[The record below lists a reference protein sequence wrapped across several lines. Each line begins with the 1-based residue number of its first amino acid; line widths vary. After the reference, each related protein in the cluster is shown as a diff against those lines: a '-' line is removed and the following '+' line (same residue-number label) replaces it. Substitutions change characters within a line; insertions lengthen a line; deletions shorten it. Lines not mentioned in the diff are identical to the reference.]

1 MRSGLHKFKL
11 FIGAAASSL
20 LIAMPAMAAEIGG
33 SLETALANASPNES
47 LEVIV
52 TFDQNG
58 PLDTA
63 DIQLLKDLGLP
74 GITLQALPIA
84 GVVATPEQ
92 ITALDNNENIRSL
105 WLNERL
111 EYDNALETNLT
122 GVDRLRTDFNLR
134 TNLGLPYSGKGIGV
148 MINDSGVDGQH
159 PDLQNNVVQNVLAQ
173 ANPASQNINFQD
185 DDAGIPNT
193 ELLPIY
199 WAENVPDTD
208 IGGGH
213 GSHVAG
219 IVAGT
224 GAATAGLQEGAAPGA
239 DIIGYGSGAGLF
251 ILDTLGA
258 FDYALV
264 NQIRYN
270 IRVVANSFGSTGDTG
285 TDFNPDDPTNVA
297 TKTLTDRGVIVV
309 ISAGNSGT
317 GEGTIT
323 GNFKKAP
330 WIITV
335 AAGNNDGQLSDFSSR
350 GKPGNGG
357 TVIVDGETFTWEDR
371 PTLTGPGTD
380 VISVRAK
387 SDPLSALGVDPAD
400 GTNNH
405 FYTIKSG
412 TSMSSP
418 HISGV
423 VALMLEAN
431 PLLSWREVKQI
442 LQDTATNI
450 PGRES
455 WEVGAGYVNAYAA
468 VATAAET
475 VEDYGS
481 TPILART
488 FNATLD
494 SSRLEGPDFSLT
506 FNPVGEQDVR
516 TFEVAEGLSTVL
528 ASAAISTNTT
538 AIVLTDPNGTRYG
551 SGIPLPVLGENVAVT
566 APAVPGTWTL
576 SLGGI
581 GSISGVPLDPVGVTN
596 GTAVPVVP
604 VDVDIEFNRVDGFTG
619 IDDVAGHAARSFI
632 ELGVAERLLDSQDG
646 GVYRPDDMLTRED
659 LANYL
664 VLGGGIRQY
673 FATDGVPQFSEM
685 YSPLLAANAEAVT
698 VRGASLSD
706 GAHEQDGVM
715 KSVGTSFDPDGLV
728 DRAEL
733 AYTLVQTLGLQDE
746 AAAAEANL
754 ETRKITV
761 TRRGELIELSDDAD
775 IPAELRGYVQLA
787 LDLNLMRA
795 EFGLEQGPF
804 DLEPT
809 FTATFS
815 PTDTVTRGEYAFNA
829 ANLFSRLS
837 IIAE

>member
-1 MRSGLHKFKL
+1 MGYNMHSGLHKIKL

-20 LIAMPAMAAEIGG
+20 LMALPAMAAEIGG
-33 SLETALANASPNES
+33 SLETALETAGPNDS

-52 TFDQNG
+52 TFDKDG
-58 PLDTA
+58 PLDTG
-63 DIQLLKDLGLP
+63 DINLLDGLGLP
-74 GITLQALPIA
+74 GLTLQVLPMAAVI
-84 GVVATPEQ
+84 ATPDQ
-92 ITALDNNENIRSL
+92 VAALDSSPEIRSI
-105 WLNERL
+105 WLNEEL
-111 EYDNALETNLT
+111 EYDNALETALT
-122 GVDRLRTDFNLR
+122 GVDRMRTDFNLR
-134 TNLGLPYSGKGIGV
+134 TDMGLPYTGKGIGV

-173 ANPASQNINFQD
+173 ANPRSSSD
-185 DDAGIPNT
+185 
-193 ELLPIY
+193 LLPIH
-199 WAENVPDTD
+199 WQEDVADTD
-208 IGGGH
+208 IAGGH

-219 IVAGT
+219 IVAAT
-224 GAATAGLQEGAAPGA
+224 GSASAGLQEGVAPGA

-264 NQIRYN
+264 NQVRYN
-270 IRVVANSFGSTGDTG
+270 IRIVANSFGSTGG
-285 TDFNPDDPTNVA
+285 AGADFDPADPTNIA
-297 TKTLTDRGVIVV
+297 TKKLTDRGMIVV
-309 ISAGNSGT
+309 ISAGNSGS
-317 GEGTIT
+317 GENTIT

-335 AAGNNDGQLSDFSSR
+335 ANADNNGQLNDSSSR
-350 GKPGNGG
+350 GKPGGGG
-357 TVIVDGETFTWEDR
+357 TVVVDGETFEWEDR
-371 PTLTGPGTD
+371 PTVTGPGTD

-387 SDPLSALGVDPAD
+387 SDPLSGLGVDPEN
-400 GTNNH
+400 GTEAYY
-405 FYTIKSG
+405 YTSKTG

-418 HISGV
+418 HVSGI

-431 PLLSWREVKQI
+431 PRLSWREVKQI
-442 LQDTATNI
+442 LQDTATNM
-450 PGRES
+450 PGREE

-468 VATAAET
+468 VSTAAEMA
-475 VEDYGS
+475 EDYGR
-481 TPILART
+481 TPIISRD
-488 FNATLD
+488 FNANLEST
-494 SSRLEGPDFSLT
+494 RIEGPDFSLT
-506 FNPVGEQDVR
+506 FNPVGEQDTR
-516 TFEVAEGLSTVL
+516 TFEVAEGLSTVI
-528 ASAAISTNTT
+528 ASATISTNTT
-538 AIVLTDPNGTRYG
+538 AIVLTDPNGNRYG
-551 SGIPLPVLGENVAVT
+551 SGIPLPVLGESVAVT

-581 GSISGVPLDPVGVTN
+581 GSVSGIPLDPVGVTN

-604 VDVDIEFNRVDGFTG
+604 VDVDIEFNRVDGYSG
-619 IDDVAGHAARSFI
+619 IDDVTSHPARSFI

-646 GVYRPDDMLTRED
+646 GIYRPDDMLTRED

-673 FATDGVPQFSEM
+673 FATDGTPQFSEM

-698 VRGASLSD
+698 IRGAALAD

-728 DRAEL
+728 ARAEL

-746 AAAAEANL
+746 AETAEANL
-754 ETRKITV
+754 ENRKITV
-761 TRRGELIELSDDAD
+761 TRGDELIELSDDAD

-815 PTDTVTRGEYAFNA
+815 PTETVTRGEYAFNA
-829 ANLFSRLS
+829 ANLFNRLS